1 MLIPSLLLPSCLQ
14 CLIEWIQSEFPSSY
28 RPDKW
33 FWMQDK
39 WKKWI
44 TVIHFSYFY
53 HSLFIEILEDFLQ
66 MVVYIFM
73 YKRKIE
79 CWIQNEDLFWTF
91 TLLYLYYFCSQVK
104 DTEFLPILRYVQT
117 NGNVLVY
124 EWTHGCKPSSAV
136 NTSVVIDT
144 KDEEDVAESADVR

>member
-1 MLIPSLLLPSCLQ
+1 
-14 CLIEWIQSEFPSSY
+14 
-28 RPDKW
+28 
-33 FWMQDK
+33 
-39 WKKWI
+39 
-44 TVIHFSYFY
+44 
-53 HSLFIEILEDFLQ
+53 
-66 MVVYIFM
+66 
-73 YKRKIE
+73 
-79 CWIQNEDLFWTF
+79 
-91 TLLYLYYFCSQVK
+91 LYYFCSQVK